1 MEILKFL
8 HSYLAYLVVITV
20 ALASIN
26 SLIGLI
32 TKKEFGAKDFR
43 VALFG
48 LIFTHTQVLIGII
61 FFVLANDFSET
72 PMGEIMK
79 SSALRLKNVEH
90 PMLMLIAVI
99 LLTIGYSKHKNMR
112 TSASKFK
119 ILTITYTLA
128 LVAILAMIPWHIWLG

>member
-1 MEILKFL
+1 METLRFL
-8 HSYLAYLVVITV
+8 HSYIAYAVVLTV

-43 VALFG
+43 IALFG
-48 LIFTHTQVLIGII
+48 LIFTHTQVLLGII
-61 FFVLANDFSET
+61 FFVFANDFGSH

-79 SSALRLKNVEH
+79 SSVLRLKNVEH

-119 ILTITYTLA
+119 TLAITYTLA
-128 LVAILAMIPWHIWLG
+128 FVAILAMIPWKIWLG